1 MKKLTLND
9 SVYAIHIEKGEWS
22 FGVDRDK
29 FFEEFG
35 DYEDEIQIMTLK
47 EIFDAFTEEEEF
59 DCGEWMSMACGS
71 IMAHDIENQEFYD
84 LADDY
89 FYYYDPEREAREEYE
104 WHIYRRETY
113 VRS

>member
-9 SVYAIHIEKGEWS
+9 SVYAIHVEKEDWC

-35 DYEDEIQIMTLK
+35 EYEDEIQIMTLK
-47 EIFDAFTEEEEF
+47 EIFDAFTEEAEF
-59 DCGEWMSMACGS
+59 DCGEWTSLARGS
-71 IMAHDIENQEFYD
+71 ILALGMKDQEFYE
-84 LADDY
+84 LVDDY